1 MCYLVIFYVYFCCM
15 FFIEIIRFIFWEVGF
30 KFVLIL
36 KFLSLILFLVLKF
49 VCLLFYGLL
58 FWLINFVFSVM
69 GLVTLFSV
77 RLLVIFSLLLFFFML
92 VEVNVVCGYF
102 VVLRKFVLW
111 RCLLCLVWLVLTLV
125 VLIVIFILLVVGF
138 FLLKVKVLLK
148 FLKVLYN

>member
-1 MCYLVIFYVYFCCM
+1 MCYLVIFYVYFCCT

-111 RCLLCLVWLVLTLV
+111 RCLLCLVWLVLMLV
-125 VLIVIFILLVVGF
+125 VLIVIFILSVVGF